1 MNLDHENNRYIYM
14 DYMEFF
20 ISKYELPLFGGEIPE
35 RAASFLSEADH
46 KKGTSGCGVCAFM
59 QIFPI
64 KLFPFYSWRSKHH
77 ER

>member
-1 MNLDHENNRYIYM
+1 MKTTDTFIWIT
-14 DYMEFF
+14 YMEFF
-20 ISKYELPLFGGEIPE
+20 ISKYELLLFGLFGGEIPK
-35 RAASFLSEADH
+35 RAASFLSGANH
-46 KKGTSGCGVCAFM
+46 KKGSSGCGVCAFM